1 MEKKKFNEKERVNQL
16 VLICYGI
23 LVGILFAAYIVEFI
37 KGNRSL
43 EYTLF
48 FSALLLI
55 PYCIAG
61 TAFMRNKETTI
72 IKHIIAL
79 CYGILYIFVLFT
91 GVTKLTFVYILP
103 IIIVLTLYRDWKYL
117 CRAGI
122 LMILGNVAYAIY
134 YLTQIGHS
142 ATDVTEI
149 EIMLAVVIL
158 CTFYAISTCRQ
169 LIIINDNNMKEI
181 KLKEEKEK
189 QLLELI
195 VNSIQ
200 NVSTN
205 VDTMSG
211 EAKEVGIKSDASRRS
226 IEEIA
231 NGTVETA
238 ESIQKQMEM
247 TSNIHTLIENVTI
260 LSEEVK
266 KECENS
272 NNNIENG
279 FESMGILNDNANEL
293 KNSNETVNKSMEN
306 LSDKAKAV
314 EAIVKMIEGIT
325 TQTNLLSLN
334 ASIEAAR
341 AGESGRGFAVVA
353 NEIRELAEQ
362 TKHATEQIQ
371 NIIIDLVNETNNT
384 GESVLNMTEISNK
397 QITQIEDVNDK
408 FATLKKSIAALTEK
422 IDKQTESMMQIYDA
436 NAKVSNSI
444 EGISAF
450 SEELMATTES
460 TKTQTEESYEATVR
474 INKVIDDITAE
485 MDILREHIE

>member
-1 MEKKKFNEKERVNQL
+1 
-16 VLICYGI
+16 
-23 LVGILFAAYIVEFI
+23 
-37 KGNRSL
+37 
-43 EYTLF
+43 
-48 FSALLLI
+48 
-55 PYCIAG
+55 
-61 TAFMRNKETTI
+61 
-72 IKHIIAL
+72 
-79 CYGILYIFVLFT
+79 
-91 GVTKLTFVYILP
+91 
-103 IIIVLTLYRDWKYL
+103 
-117 CRAGI
+117 
-122 LMILGNVAYAIY
+122 
-134 YLTQIGHS
+134 
-142 ATDVTEI
+142 
-149 EIMLAVVIL
+149 
-158 CTFYAISTCRQ
+158 
-169 LIIINDNNMKEI
+169 MKEI